1 MCVCAHMYVYVYID
15 IYSQYVLAA
24 RMNEWKCAC
33 ICMCILKLSKE
44 NSLLNSEINIAF
56 EGQLMVITKLEKN

>member
-1 MCVCAHMYVYVYID
+1 MCVCAHMYVYVYIY

-24 RMNEWKCAC
+24 RMNEWKCA
-33 ICMCILKLSKE
+33 CILKLSKE

-56 EGQLMVITKLEKN
+56 EGQLIVITKLEKN